1 MRYILSLGLVLT
13 FLIWLMS
20 LSTPVGATMTVS
32 WETRITSP
40 IKPKPV
46 LKSKLTK
53 AQIKILLDT
62 KKQILTDIDKLK
74 VDITKYSANV
84 SGLKVKIDARKKAG
98 ITDNADLEAKM
109 KALKKALLQVKKD
122 LAILMEKLVYI
133 DSKLKY

>member
-1 MRYILSLGLVLT
+1 M
-13 FLIWLMS
+13 
-20 LSTPVGATMTVS
+20 
-32 WETRITSP
+32 
-40 IKPKPV
+40 